1 MNQVFTW
8 LVDSPWSR
16 ALASAEWVF
25 PIVQSLHFIGF
36 ALLIGTIAVVD
47 LRLLGLAMLKQ
58 QPDKLDSELSAWKW
72 AGLAFVLTTGFV
84 MFSGSA
90 TAYHHN
96 AAFRFKMTCLTLALL
111 FHFTLHRRAIRS
123 GVSPVTARLAAV
135 ASLVLWTAVVFG
147 GRMIAFV

>member
-1 MNQVFTW
+1 MNDVFTW
-8 LVDSPWSR
+8 LVNSPWSR

-36 ALLIGTIAVVD
+36 ALLIGTITIVD
-47 LRLLGLAMLKQ
+47 LRVLGLAMPKQ
-58 QPDKLDSELSAWKW
+58 KPDQLDSDLSAWKW

-84 MFSGSA
+84 MFSSSA

-111 FHFTLHRRAIRS
+111 FHFTLRRQAIRS
-123 GVSPVTARLAAV
+123 GVPPVAARLAAA